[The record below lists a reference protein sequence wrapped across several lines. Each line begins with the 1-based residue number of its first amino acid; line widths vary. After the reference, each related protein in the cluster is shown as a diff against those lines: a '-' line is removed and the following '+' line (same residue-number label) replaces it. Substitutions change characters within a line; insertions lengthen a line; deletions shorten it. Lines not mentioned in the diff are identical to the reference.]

1 MEQGCIECQKTYL
14 YQDATPIQHNLK
26 SKSGPKIHWFSI
38 TSMVMSTVKFRT
50 LSTSK
55 YWNKTPM
62 EFKAQPQIFKHLQ
75 YRL

>member
-1 MEQGCIECQKTYL
+1 
-14 YQDATPIQHNLK
+14 
-26 SKSGPKIHWFSI
+26 
-38 TSMVMSTVKFRT
+38 MSTVEFRT

-75 YRL
+75 CRLQMDFGTDKYSAPSQIKLSNLDELLVSQNPTP